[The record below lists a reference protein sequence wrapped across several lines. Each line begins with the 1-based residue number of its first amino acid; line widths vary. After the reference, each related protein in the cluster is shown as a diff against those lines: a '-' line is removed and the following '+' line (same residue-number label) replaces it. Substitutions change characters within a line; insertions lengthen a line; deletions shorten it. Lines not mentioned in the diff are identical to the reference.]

1 MNELVRTLQR
11 LKRDFDSLHVRWAL
25 VGGLA
30 VSARAVSRYT
40 GDVDVA
46 VAVSQDD
53 AAERLAFEM
62 QGKGYVVLAQIENEL
77 VGRLGTIRLAVPESV
92 KTDLIV
98 DLLFATAGIEPEAVE
113 DSSQIAVMPNLSLP
127 VASVA
132 SLIVFKLVSESIS
145 RPQDASDLLALV
157 RASSPAEI
165 ESARFLIGLCTQRNF
180 HRQKD
185 LHGTLDRY
193 IDLAA
198 TRES

>member
-113 DSSQIAVMPNLSLP
+113 ASSQIAVMPNLSLP

-132 SLIVFKLVSESIS
+132 SLIVFSWSQSQSHARRMPRTYSRWFELQARPKLNPHV
-145 RPQDASDLLALV
+145 
-157 RASSPAEI
+157 
-165 ESARFLIGLCTQRNF
+165 F
-180 HRQKD
+180 
-185 LHGTLDRY
+185 
-193 IDLAA
+193 
-198 TRES
+198 